1 MKNNKGIT
9 LMALAITIGILL
21 ILVGVAMGTVTK
33 KNGIIKQAETSSA
46 LAEKESIIEK
56 IEADLYNEKVK
67 LNRKPTKEEM
77 KELIEKKN
85 YATSVDE
92 NSFVSKNGNYEINYN
107 EILGWED
114 L

>member
-1 MKNNKGIT
+1 MKNDKGIT
-9 LMALAITIGILL
+9 LIALGVTIIVLL
-21 ILVGVAMGTVTK
+21 ILVGVTMGAATK
-33 KNGIIKQAETSSA
+33 KNGIIKQTEASSE

-67 LNRKPTKEEM
+67 LNRKPIKDEM
-77 KELIEKKN
+77 IELIEKKN
-85 YATSVDE
+85 YATSVGED
-92 NSFVSKNGNYEINYN
+92 SFVSKNGNYEINYD